1 MTNPDVPLL
10 PASVPRRRFVQGLV
24 AAGTLGGLP
33 LALKSVLAQA
43 GNVQPT
49 VLSGTEFILDIAS
62 TPVNFTGTPRP
73 ATTVNG
79 QIPAPLL
86 RWREGDRITL
96 RVTNRMPVS
105 TSIHWHGILLPNRM
119 DGVPG
124 LTYSGIA
131 PGSTFVYQFDV
142 RQSGTYWYHSHTRFQ
157 EQTGLYGPII
167 IDPREPDPFTYDR
180 DYVVMLS
187 DWTDENPEEVYEHL
201 KQMSVYYNYVRP
213 TVGSLVHRAEKVGLE
228 KAMAS
233 RAAWDK
239 MRMSPRDLSDISGA
253 TYAFLT
259 NGVTPAGNW
268 TGLFRPGEKIRLRI
282 INGSSMTFFDVRIP
296 GLKMTVV
303 AADGQN
309 VHPVSVDEFRVGVA
323 ETYDVIVEPT
333 DARAYTI
340 FSQAIDRSG
349 YARGT
354 LAPQMGMEAEVPKL
368 DPVPR
373 LTMADMG
380 MSMAGMKGKDM
391 TGIDGMKH
399 SDMQGGAMKG
409 MDMATTK
416 EKSGTGSMTAN
427 PAGGE
432 VPVKFHYPTE
442 YGPSNQV
449 RAQQVST
456 RIDDPGVGLRNN
468 GRKVLSYAD
477 LHTIGG
483 PEDPREPTREI
494 LLHLT
499 GNMDRYMWSFNGLPF
514 SAAEPL
520 LFHYGERLRIVLV
533 NDTMMNH
540 PIHLHGMFSELEA
553 PDGSFQVRK
562 HTITV
567 QPGHRVSYRVS
578 ANARGNW
585 AYHCHLLYHM
595 EGGMFR
601 AVVVA

>member
-1 MTNPDVPLL
+1 MANPDFPLF
-10 PASVPRRRFVQGLV
+10 PASLSRRRFVQGLV
-24 AAGTLGGLP
+24 VTGTLGGLP
-33 LALKSVLAQA
+33 LALKSALAQKNY
-43 GNVQPT
+43 GQPA
-49 VLSGTEFILDIAS
+49 VLSGTEFVLDIAS
-62 TPVNFTGTPRP
+62 TPVNFTRTPRP

-96 RVTNRMPVS
+96 RVTNHMAVS
-105 TSIHWHGILLPNRM
+105 SSIHWHGILLPNPM

-131 PGSTFVYQFDV
+131 PGATFVYQFDV

-167 IDPREPDPFTYDR
+167 IEPREPDPFTYDR

-187 DWTDENPEEVYEHL
+187 DWTDEDPEEVYEHL

-233 RAAWDK
+233 RTAWDK
-239 MRMSPRDLSDISGA
+239 MRMSPHDLSDVSGA
-253 TYAFLT
+253 TYTFLT

-268 TGLFRPGEKIRLRI
+268 TGIFRPGEKIRLRV

-309 VHPVSVDEFRVGVA
+309 VHPVSVDEFRLGVA
-323 ETYDVIVEPT
+323 ETYDVIVEPA

-354 LAPQMGMEAEVPKL
+354 LAPEMGMEAEVPEL

-416 EKSGTGSMTAN
+416 EKPRTGSMTAK
-427 PAGGE
+427 PDGGD

-499 GNMDRYMWSFNGLPF
+499 GNMDRFMWSFNGLPF

-595 EGGMFR
+595 EAGMFR

>member
-1 MTNPDVPLL
+1 MTNPRFSPS
-10 PASVPRRRFVQGLV
+10 PASFSRRRFVQGLV
-24 AAGTLGGLP
+24 AAGTLGSTALS
-33 LALKSVLAQA
+33 LKSAWATA
-43 GNVQPT
+43 GSGQPT
-49 VLSGTEFILDIAS
+49 VLRGTEFALDIAS

-105 TSIHWHGILLPNRM
+105 SSIHWHGILLPNRM

-124 LTYSGIA
+124 LTYAGIA
-131 PGSTFVYQFDV
+131 PGTTYVYQFDV
-142 RQSGTYWYHSHTRFQ
+142 RQSGTYWYHSHSRFQ

-167 IDPREPDPFTYDR
+167 IDPLVPDPFAYDR

-187 DWTDENPEEVYEHL
+187 DWTDEDPEEVFEHL
-201 KQMSVYYNYVRP
+201 KQMSDYYNYVQP
-213 TVGSLVHRAEKVGLE
+213 TVGSLVHQAEKEGLA
-228 KAMAS
+228 KAVAS

-239 MRMSPRDLSDISGA
+239 MRMSPRDLSDVSGA
-253 TYAFLT
+253 TYTFLT

-268 TGLFRPGEKIRLRI
+268 TGLFRPGEKIRLRV

-309 VHPVSVDEFRVGVA
+309 VHPVSVDEFRIGVA

-340 FSQAIDRSG
+340 FAQAIDRSG

-354 LAPQMGMEAEVPKL
+354 LAPQMGMQAEVPKL
-368 DPVPR
+368 DPVPL

-380 MSMAGMKGKDM
+380 MSMAGMKGMDM
-391 TGIDGMKH
+391 AGIDGMQRT
-399 SDMQGGAMKG
+399 DMAGMDMKG
-409 MDMATTK
+409 MDMSGMRG
-416 EKSGTGSMTAN
+416 KSEGGVSASNAN
-427 PAGGE
+427 GGD
-432 VPVKFHYPTE
+432 VPVKYHYPAE
-442 YGPSNQV
+442 YGPSNTV

-456 RIDDPGVGLRNN
+456 RLDDPGVGLRHN
-468 GRKVLSYAD
+468 GRRVLSYAD

-483 PEDPREPTREI
+483 AEDPREPTREI
-494 LLHLT
+494 MLHLT
-499 GNMDRYMWSFNGLPF
+499 GNMDRYMWSFNGQPF

-520 LFHYGERLRIVLV
+520 RFYYGERLRIVLV

-553 PDGSFQVRK
+553 PDASFQVRK

-595 EGGMFR
+595 EAGMFR
-601 AVVVA
+601 AIVVA

>member
-1 MTNPDVPLL
+1 MKNVTLKNL
-10 PASVPRRRFVQGLV
+10 PANPTRRRFVEGLV
-24 AAGTLGGLP
+24 AGGALIGAGLWQ
-33 LALKSVLAQA
+33 KSAWAAA
-43 GNVQPT
+43 GSGQPT
-49 VLSGTEFILDIAS
+49 VLRGTEFMLDIAS

-96 RVTNRMPVS
+96 RVTNHLPVS
-105 TSIHWHGILLPNRM
+105 SSIHWHGILLPNRM

-167 IDPREPDPFTYDR
+167 IEPRVPDPFTYDR

-187 DWTDENPEEVYEHL
+187 DWTDEDPETVFEHL
-201 KQMSVYYNYVRP
+201 KQMSVYYNYLRP
-213 TVGSLVHRAEKVGLE
+213 TVGSLVHRAEKVGLA

-239 MRMSPRDLSDISGA
+239 MRMSPHDLSDVSGA
-253 TYAFLT
+253 TYTFLT

-268 TGLFRPGEKIRLRI
+268 TGLFRPGEKIRLRV

-303 AADGQN
+303 SADGQN
-309 VHPVSVDEFRVGVA
+309 VHPISVDEFRVGVA
-323 ETYDVIVEPT
+323 ETYDVIVEPA

-340 FSQAIDRSG
+340 FAQAIDRSG

-354 LAPQMGMEAEVPKL
+354 LAPHSGMEAEVPKL

-391 TGIDGMKH
+391 TGIDGMTH
-399 SDMQGGAMKG
+399 ADMQGSAMQG
-409 MDMATTK
+409 MNMAGTK
-416 EKSGTGSMTAN
+416 AQSGTGGKA
-427 PAGGE
+427 AGGE

-442 YGPSNQV
+442 YGPSNAV
-449 RAQQVST
+449 RAHEVST
-456 RIDDPGVGLRNN
+456 RINDPGVGLRNN
-468 GRKVLSYAD
+468 GRTVLSYAD

-483 PEDPREPTREI
+483 AEDPREPTREI

-499 GNMDRYMWSFNGLPF
+499 GNMDRFMWSFNGQPF

-520 LFHYGERLRIVLV
+520 LFHFGERLRIVLV

-595 EGGMFR
+595 EAGMFR
-601 AVVVA
+601 AAVVA

>member
-1 MTNPDVPLL
+1 MTSSDFLL
-10 PASVPRRRFVQGLV
+10 SPESSKRRRFVQGLA
-24 AAGTLGGLP
+24 AAGVWGVLP
-33 LALKSVLAQA
+33 LALKPGLALA
-43 GNVQPT
+43 GNVQPA
-49 VLSGTEFILDIAS
+49 VLSGTEFVLDIAS
-62 TPVNFTGTPRP
+62 TPVNFTGMPRP

-96 RVTNRMPVS
+96 RVTNRMAVPS
-105 TSIHWHGILLPNRM
+105 SIHWHGILLPNRM

-124 LTYSGIA
+124 LTYPGIA
-131 PGSTFVYQFDV
+131 PGSTFVYRFDV
-142 RQSGTYWYHSHTRFQ
+142 RQSGTYWYHSHSRFQ

-167 IDPREPDPFTYDR
+167 IEPKVPDPFTYDR

-187 DWTDENPEEVYEHL
+187 DWTDEDPEDVFEHL
-201 KQMSVYYNYVRP
+201 KQMSVYYNYLRP
-213 TVGSLVHRAEKVGLE
+213 TVGSLVHRAEKEGLT

-239 MRMSPRDLSDISGA
+239 MRMSPHDLSDVSGA
-253 TYAFLT
+253 TYTFLT

-268 TGLFRPGEKIRLRI
+268 TGLFRLGEKIRLRV

-323 ETYDVIVEPT
+323 ETYDVIVEPV

-340 FSQAIDRSG
+340 FAQAIDRSG

-354 LAPQMGMEAEVPKL
+354 LAPRMGMEAEVPKL

-380 MSMAGMKGKDM
+380 MSMAGMKGMDM
-391 TGIDGMKH
+391 AGIDGMKH
-399 SDMQGGAMKG
+399 ADTQVSAMKG
-409 MDMATTK
+409 MDMPGTK
-416 EKSGTGSMTAN
+416 AQSGTGKV
-427 PAGGE
+427 AGSE
-432 VPVKFHYPTE
+432 VPVKFHYPAE
-442 YGPSNQV
+442 YGPSNAV

-468 GRKVLSYAD
+468 GRTVLSYAD

-499 GNMDRYMWSFNGLPF
+499 GNMDRFMWSFNGLPF

-567 QPGHRVSYRVS
+567 QPGHRLSYRVS

-595 EGGMFR
+595 EAGMFR
-601 AVVVA
+601 AIVVV